1 MNPSPWRS
9 VRIAPARTPGGQ
21 ATHVVLGLVAMGGGH
36 LVAIRVGDGEP
47 AHLARQGAL
56 ELLAS
61 VRQVIAEQD
70 RLDGRGSDE

>member
-1 MNPSPWRS
+1 MNAPQWRS
-9 VRIAPARTPGGQ
+9 TRIAPARTPDGR
-21 ATHVVLGLVAMGGGH
+21 ATRVVLGLAAADGGH

-61 VRQVIAEQD
+61 VREVIAEQD
-70 RLDGRGSDE
+70 RLDGGGFR